1 MWCGCL
7 VCFVAFALVCLVCGL
22 LLVMLFGCGYAGI
35 CCVVFLNVCFAG
47 WVCLV
52 VLGLAGMSLGGAL
65 WVVGWF
71 AVFVVWLLI
80 WFTVCACLVCF
91 LFGGLVVVGR
101 Y

>member
-1 MWCGCL
+1 MVWLFGVLCCFCVGLFGLWVASGDVVWLRLCWDMLCCFLECL
-7 VCFVAFALVCLVCGL
+7 LCGL
-22 LLVMLFGCGYAGI
+22 GLFSGTR
-35 CCVVFLNVCFAG
+35 FG
-47 WVCLV
+47 WYV
-52 VLGLAGMSLGGAL
+52 SLGGAL

-91 LFGGLVVVGR
+91 LFSGLVVGW